1 MSHSRNKG
9 FLSREEEQEIIE
21 AILEAERHTSG
32 EIRVHIE
39 GGAGGDPYNRAK
51 ELFHDLKMDN
61 TRNSN
66 AVLIYV
72 AVNDHKFT
80 IYGDEGIYKVVPPG
94 FWDETRDIMETHFK
108 QKAYKTGLVEGILKS
123 GAELKAHF
131 PWNARDANELG
142 NEISKG

>member
-1 MSHSRNKG
+1 MSHSRIKG
-9 FLSREEEQEIIE
+9 FLNKREEQEIIE
-21 AILEAERHTSG
+21 AILEAERNTSG

-39 GGAGGDPYNRAK
+39 AGTGGDPYIRAK
-51 ELFHDLKMDN
+51 EIFHDLKMDN
-61 TRNSN
+61 TRNGN
-66 AVLIYV
+66 GVLIYV
-72 AVNDHKFT
+72 AVDDHKFT

-94 FWDETRDIMETHFK
+94 FWDETRDIMQAHFK
-108 QKAYKTGLVEGILKS
+108 HKEYKTALVEGILKA

>member
-1 MSHSRNKG
+1 MPHSRIERFLNKH
-9 FLSREEEQEIIE
+9 EEQEIID
-21 AILEAERHTSG
+21 AILEAERDTSG

-39 GGAGGDPYNRAK
+39 GGTGGDPYTRAK
-51 ELFHDLKMDN
+51 EVFHDLKMDN

-66 AVLIYV
+66 GVLIYV
-72 AVNDHKFT
+72 AVDDHKFT

-94 FWDETRDIMETHFK
+94 FWDETRDIIESYFK
-108 QKAYKTGLVEGILKS
+108 QKAYKTGLVEGVLKA

-131 PWNARDANELG
+131 PWNERDANELG